1 MEREEREEER
11 EEWERL
17 ERCTARLALET
28 ARRPDRLCSGEVSFV
43 HKWLIRVTD
52 EFTSGNKV
60 LTCYPHV
67 TPET

>member
-1 MEREEREEER
+1 MHSLPRSSGSP
-11 EEWERL
+11 
-17 ERCTARLALET
+17 APET